1 MRIAQIEQAVRA
13 GFTDEELRV
22 RIVTEGPVALTD
34 VLEELE
40 ARRAAR
46 TLTGR
51 VVELESEL
59 IVQRASNAW
68 R

>member
-1 MRIAQIEQAVRA
+1 MRMAEIERAVRA
-13 GFTDEELRV
+13 GFSDKELRS

-34 VLEELE
+34 VLEEME

-59 IVQRASNAW
+59 IVQRASNGW
-68 R
+68 S